1 MIFSVTERGTFKR
14 CERQW
19 RLTSK
24 NGQHLGPIV
33 SPVYLS
39 VGTLIHH
46 GSQHWLLNDPKRDD
60 GSALTYAEHVI
71 MAADKMIERAH
82 ARYKAQVGAEM
93 SSVEDQILY
102 DAMYFAR
109 VMAEN
114 YETRWGSPL
123 PEGFKLIRP
132 EQRAQIPVPGTEHP
146 CENCLGM
153 GFTVNQFSENV
164 PCEYC
169 HGDHAY
175 RELHYLD
182 MRFDGIV
189 VDAVG
194 HLHILEHKTYKARP
208 KEASLAH
215 NDQFLAYMWGA
226 RQLGIG
232 NVVGLAYDGLW
243 RRDKVPRGRTF
254 EDLFLRYTHTRPEA
268 EFAEFER
275 LLPWEL
281 NEMYDKRPKH
291 RPLETLAINRQ
302 WQGCYDCK
310 MEPLCTAIS
319 RGEDSSH
326 LLRTQYTE
334 RDDDLDE
341 EADESAEAE

>member
-1 MIFSVTERGTFKR
+1 MLFSVTERGTFKR

-39 VGTLIHH
+39 TGTLIHQ
-46 GSQHWLLNDPKRDD
+46 GSQHWLLNDPA
-60 GSALTYAEHVI
+60 GLTYAEHVI
-71 MAADKMIERAH
+71 MAADRMIERAH
-82 ARYKAQVGAEM
+82 TRYLKQVGAEM
-93 SSVEDQILY
+93 SQAEDQILY

-123 PEGFKLIRP
+123 PHGFALIRP
-132 EQRAQIPVPGTEHP
+132 EQRAQVPVPNTEHS
-146 CENCLGM
+146 CEMCGGNGYIAGSDVVCYSCLGSR
-153 GFTVNQFSENV
+153 VQ
-164 PCEYC
+164 
-169 HGDHAY
+169 
-175 RELHYLD
+175 LHYLD
-182 MRFDGIV
+182 MRFDGII
-189 VDAVG
+189 VDAAG
-194 HLHILEHKTYKARP
+194 NLHILEHKTYKARP

-232 NVVGLAYDGLW
+232 KVVGIAYDGLW
-243 RRDKVPRGRTF
+243 RRDAVPRGRTF
-254 EDLFLRYTHTRPEA
+254 EDLFLRYSHIRPEA
-268 EFAEFER
+268 EFEEFVR

-281 NEMYDKRPKH
+281 NEMYEKRPSV

-310 MEPLCTAIS
+310 MEPLCTVIS
-319 RGEDSSH
+319 RGEDPTQ
-326 LLRTQYTE
+326 LLRTTYTE
-334 RDDDLDE
+334 RDDDLD
-341 EADESAEAE
+341 ADTDDDTAEAA